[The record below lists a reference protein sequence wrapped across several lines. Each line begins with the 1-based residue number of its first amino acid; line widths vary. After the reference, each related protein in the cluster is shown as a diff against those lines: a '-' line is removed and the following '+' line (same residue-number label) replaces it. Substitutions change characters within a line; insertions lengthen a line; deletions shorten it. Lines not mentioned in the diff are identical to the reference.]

1 MTHQTTVYLVDE
13 DTGDRH
19 YLAFRLGAVG
29 MEAWPFA
36 SPDTF
41 LSSLESLR
49 PQLVLIAV
57 EAGPHWGTQ
66 LIDFL
71 RRREIDWPIIALS
84 RSRDISLAVD
94 TMKMGVSDFLTKP
107 VDEDKLVAAVRD
119 GASLL
124 AERQQAR
131 QIRVAAEARVT
142 ALTSREISICT
153 ALLAGHPNKVI
164 AYQLGISIRTVEA
177 HRGNIMMKLGVRSIA
192 EVLLLL
198 TQAGLAPAASEPVP
212 PRSQPRLGHVPPLL
226 QEMEKS
232 GARRERDY
240 PAAA

>member
-29 MEAWPFA
+29 MEAWPFS

-41 LSSLESLR
+41 LGSLENLR
-49 PQLVLIAV
+49 PQLVLVAV
-57 EAGPHWGTQ
+57 EAEPHWGTQ

-84 RSRDISLAVD
+84 RSREVSLAVD

-107 VDEDKLVAAVRD
+107 VDEEKLAAAVRA

-131 QIRVAAEARVT
+131 QVRLAAEARVT
-142 ALTSREISICT
+142 ALTSREVSICK

-164 AYQLGISIRTVEA
+164 AYHLGISIRTVEA

-198 TQAGLAPAASEPVP
+198 TQAGLAPAASETVL
-212 PRSQPRLGHVPPLL
+212 PRAQHRLPHVPPLL
-226 QEMEKS
+226 QEMEKAAS
-232 GARRERDY
+232 RRESEY